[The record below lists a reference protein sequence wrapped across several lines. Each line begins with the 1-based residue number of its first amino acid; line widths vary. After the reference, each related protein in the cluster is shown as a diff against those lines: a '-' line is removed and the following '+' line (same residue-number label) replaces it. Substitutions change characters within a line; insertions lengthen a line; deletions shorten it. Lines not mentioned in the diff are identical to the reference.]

1 LKRDLISFGVALN
14 ACQMQSL
21 WLSALQLMEAWALL
35 LGGEGAKFDGHRT
48 LDP

>member
-21 WLSALQLMEAWALL
+21 WLSALQLMEAWAF
-35 LGGEGAKFDGHRT
+35 LGGEGAKFEGHRT